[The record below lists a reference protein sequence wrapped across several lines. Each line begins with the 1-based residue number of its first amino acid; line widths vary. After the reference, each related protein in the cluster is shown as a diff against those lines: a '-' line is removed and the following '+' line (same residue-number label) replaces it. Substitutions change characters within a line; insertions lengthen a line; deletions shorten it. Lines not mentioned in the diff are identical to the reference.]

1 MTFRQIIKRFFEPV
15 KYVPKSYSFFII
27 AEAFDVF
34 QSIFVIQLGFYITS
48 AVEKWNTDDI
58 WFRWYVL
65 LWFLIFWRI
74 FAVAIEVIYEYVDEQ
89 LEFTIKKNVLNKF
102 LILDNNK
109 CESLG
114 TGKVQNIINAWVSSW
129 NSLLRWSLT
138 SIIFEIIGIM
148 YAFVLMIYQ
157 VPTMYHFFW
166 LVSLF
171 LISSFFMWKWLQI
184 LEEVRKKSKE
194 LYMEQNRH
202 DVKFIMSKME
212 ILQNN
217 KLDYEL
223 EKQREIVDK
232 RIWMWQKW
240 NFKKWLWQMCASAL
254 VDGLQWRILVGIWF
268 GVLTWQYTLAYLM
281 LMLQLVRTIERYIWQ
296 LRRNFQWYLDNK
308 THLEKL
314 RDLLDNNKP
323 VQKYTEWNNFQY
335 SKWDINIDHI
345 KIKYNDNNIFDD
357 FSLELK
363 WWTKTAFVWES
374 GWGKTTLIK
383 LLAWYLRPDSGEI
396 VIDGQKLS
404 EVKLTDYYLHIGY
417 LTQDPS
423 VFDGTIWENL
433 TYALDGVGT
442 DSWSVHDDDIETDAW
457 SKPTQSF
464 LDSEVKRIIKLAKCE
479 FIYDFE
485 HGLQTEI
492 GERGVRLS
500 GWQKQRLAIAKIM
513 LKNPNIILLDEPTS
527 ALDSFNEELV
537 SQALNNL
544 FKWKTVI
551 VVAHRLQTVK
561 NADRILYIE
570 WWKVIEDGTH
580 TSLIKQNWRYKKM
593 LDLQSWF

>member
-1 MTFRQIIKRFFEPV
+1 M
-15 KYVPKSYSFFII
+15 
-27 AEAFDVF
+27 
-34 QSIFVIQLGFYITS
+34 
-48 AVEKWNTDDI
+48 
-58 WFRWYVL
+58 
-65 LWFLIFWRI
+65 
-74 FAVAIEVIYEYVDEQ
+74 IYEYVDEQ